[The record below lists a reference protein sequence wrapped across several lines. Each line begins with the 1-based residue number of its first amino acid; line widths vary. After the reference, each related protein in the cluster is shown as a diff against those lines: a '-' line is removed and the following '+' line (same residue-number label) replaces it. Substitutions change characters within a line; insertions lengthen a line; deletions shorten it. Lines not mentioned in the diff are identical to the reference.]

1 MTGSPLNPDP
11 KETGVRGELTDDRF
25 VGDRDLT
32 HWYTPVGREL
42 ARFAH
47 WISVRLGPNAALIIT
62 LVVGMTLA
70 VILTLV
76 AAQVYDAVT
85 DKDGVA
91 GLDLPILN
99 AAIHLRSPVLNA
111 FTIGYTDIAGEIGM
125 PLIAVTAILI
135 LTLRRRSWTPVLL
148 IGAAGLG
155 SLAMTIAGKDLIG
168 RHRPPLTD
176 AVPPYEYSPSFP
188 SGHTLNAVVVIGI
201 IAYLLILRRHSV
213 HARVLLICGAA
224 VYAFTVRK
232 PSTFQPIQDQY
243 PGAVT
248 RGNGTATEA
257 MSRST
262 ARYGLRRRVGT
273 PRTGGR
279 TTPSVAVCS
288 RRPVEG
294 EREHGR
300 RSRRDSC
307 CRIPGSPCRPLLC
320 SP

>member
-1 MTGSPLNPDP
+1 MRVMTGSPLNPDP

-32 HWYTPVGREL
+32 HWYTPVGRQL

-47 WISVRLGPNAALIIT
+47 GISVRLGPNAALIIT
-62 LVVGMTLA
+62 LVIGMTLA

-176 AVPPYEYSPSFP
+176 AVAPYEYSPSFP

-224 VYAFTVRK
+224 VYAFTVGLSRMYLGHHWF
-232 PSTFQPIQDQY
+232 TDVLAAWAL
-243 PGAVT
+243 GAAWLALII
-248 RGNGTATEA
+248 TAHRLYLTV
-257 MSRST
+257 
-262 ARYGLRRRVGT
+262 RRRRELAAPPKLT
-273 PRTGGR
+273 D
-279 TTPSVAVCS
+279 AAAA
-288 RRPVEG
+288 RRE
-294 EREHGR
+294 GR
-300 RSRRDSC
+300 RK
-307 CRIPGSPCRPLLC
+307 SPE
-320 SP
+320 

>member
-1 MTGSPLNPDP
+1 MRAMTGSPLTPDP
-11 KETGVRGELTDDRF
+11 HETGVRGEVTDDRF

-32 HWYTPVGREL
+32 HWYTPLGRQL

-47 WISVRLGPNAALIIT
+47 WISTRLGPNAALIIT

-70 VILTLV
+70 VVLTLV

-99 AAIHLRSPVLNA
+99 AAMHLRSPVLNA

-125 PLIAVTAILI
+125 PVIAVTAILI
-135 LTLRRRSWTPVLL
+135 LALRRRSWTPVLL
-148 IGAAGLG
+148 IAAAGTG
-155 SLAMTIAGKDLIG
+155 SLLMTIAGKDLIG

-176 AVPPYEYSPSFP
+176 AVPPYEFSPSFP

-224 VYAFTVRK
+224 FYAFTVGLSRMYLGHHWF
-232 PSTFQPIQDQY
+232 TDVLAAWAL
-243 PGAVT
+243 GAAWLT
-248 RGNGTATEA
+248 LIITAHRLYLTVQ
-257 MSRST
+257 
-262 ARYGLRRRVGT
+262 RRREPVAAAQA
-273 PRTGGR
+273 
-279 TTPSVAVCS
+279 PSQTF
-288 RRPVEG
+288 P
-294 EREHGR
+294 
-300 RSRRDSC
+300 
-307 CRIPGSPCRPLLC
+307 
-320 SP
+320 